1 MRLLRTESSM
11 MMAMWLLGLVSATSG
26 QAPTPPTGS
35 FDVVSFG
42 AKADGKTDDTAAIQ
56 KALDTTGKL
65 GGVVRLP
72 AGKFLVAGSLEIPVG
87 VALAG
92 SNQAPVSDAPAIR
105 HDAFWMIWKRS
116 SNGSPHETR
125 IVWSFCL
132 SYDFATQP
140 AEPEDVNDPRVLNL
154 DED

>member
-26 QAPTPPTGS
+26 QAPTPPMGS
-35 FDVVSFG
+35 FGVVSFG

-56 KALDTTGKL
+56 KALDATSKL

-72 AGKFLVAGSLEIPVG
+72 AGKFLVAGSLEVPVG

-92 SNQAPVSDAPAIR
+92 SNQAPVHKPVET
-105 HDAFWMIWKRS
+105 
-116 SNGSPHETR
+116 SPT
-125 IVWSFCL
+125 
-132 SYDFATQP
+132 
-140 AEPEDVNDPRVLNL
+140 N
-154 DED
+154 